1 MGKKQPEEST
11 TPYAKMIDKKM
22 GEVDW
27 KKSAKEIEQ
36 LIRGLNPWPSAY
48 TTYEGSTMK
57 VWKTEVLN
65 ETSDKEPGTI
75 LKVDKDGIRISTKDN
90 VVLVKEIQMPGK
102 KRVLVS
108 EYIKGNNIN
117 TNTILG

>member
-1 MGKKQPEEST
+1 MNLPQTKQ
-11 TPYAKMIDKKM
+11 
-22 GEVDW
+22 V
-27 KKSAKEIEQ
+27 SAILEK
-36 LIRGLNPWPSAY
+36 
-48 TTYEGSTMK
+48 
-57 VWKTEVLN
+57 WKTEVLN